1 MSITFRY
8 DLTEITAAILP
19 KEILK
24 NLVIVFSNISDP
36 LDLNFDSTALIDYFG
51 WPHKYLFVENPYI
64 CEEAKIKL
72 SMELKTLLKF

>member
-51 WPHKYLFVENPYI
+51 
-64 CEEAKIKL
+64 
-72 SMELKTLLKF
+72 